1 MYELKNSDIHNE
13 VGTRRG
19 CYWIYKNLGGSDA
32 WIVEKKREP
41 KYMKIRYCFG
51 FRYIVPNAD

>member
-1 MYELKNSDIHNE
+1 MIYI
-13 VGTRRG
+13 TRLVQG
-19 CYWIYKNLGGSDA
+19 EDA
-32 WIVEKKREP
+32 IGYTKISVDPMPGLWKKKREP